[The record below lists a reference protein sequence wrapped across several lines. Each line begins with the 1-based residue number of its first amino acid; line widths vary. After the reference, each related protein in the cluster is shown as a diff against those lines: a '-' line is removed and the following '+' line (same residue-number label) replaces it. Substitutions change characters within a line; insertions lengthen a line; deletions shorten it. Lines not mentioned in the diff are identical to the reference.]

1 VTRAAKGDV
10 TRAARADAEAVPVV
24 DPKESAEM
32 APLFFRLTVLA
43 AAVLSSAFLGGWKW
57 DSLPH

>member
-1 VTRAAKGDV
+1 VTR
-10 TRAARADAEAVPVV
+10 TARADAQAVTVV